1 MTHRTD
7 SQAGF
12 SLLETLLGLTLTA
25 IIGMLMMA
33 SFQMGARV
41 WERDR
46 APSKLGVDQLVLSQT
61 AEWLSQAMPAKVRS
75 VEDPA
80 YTPFSG
86 EPTRVTFEFASPA
99 MGGTPGIY
107 EVTLE
112 LVQGEACPQ
121 QTDLMLR
128 TVRLAAVESDE
139 APPQIPVDSRRLMAC
154 VEGASFVFWD
164 ALANDTSSAWR
175 SDWREQTYLPGLVRL
190 RTIGADGAERAILTQ
205 RLAFAQR

>member
-1 MTHRTD
+1 MTRD
-7 SQAGF
+7 PDPQAGF

-25 IIGMLMMA
+25 IIGMLMMG

-41 WERDR
+41 WERER
-46 APSKLGVDQLVLSQT
+46 APNRLGVDQLVLSQT

-86 EPTRVTFEFASPA
+86 EANQITFEFASPA
-99 MGGTPGIY
+99 MGGTPGVY

-112 LVQGEACPQ
+112 LVTGETCPQ

-128 TVRLAAVESDE
+128 SVRLAALSGEDAPE
-139 APPQIPVDSRRLMAC
+139 AEPADSRRLMSC
-154 VEGASFVFWD
+154 IEGGSFVFWD
-164 ALANDTSSAWR
+164 GLAGEQSTAWR
-175 SDWREQTYLPGLVRL
+175 NDWLEQTYLPGIVRL
-190 RTIGADGAERAILTQ
+190 RSIGADGAELKA
-205 RLAFAQR
+205 RLSGK

>member
-1 MTHRTD
+1 MTRD
-7 SQAGF
+7 PDPQAGF

-25 IIGMLMMA
+25 IIGMLMMG

-41 WERDR
+41 WERER
-46 APSKLGVDQLVLSQT
+46 APNRLGVDQLVLSQT

-86 EPTRVTFEFASPA
+86 EANQITFEFASPA
-99 MGGTPGIY
+99 MGGTPGVY

-112 LVQGEACPQ
+112 LVTGETCPQ

-128 TVRLAAVESDE
+128 SVRLAALSGEDAPE
-139 APPQIPVDSRRLMAC
+139 AEPADSRRLMSC
-154 VEGASFVFWD
+154 IEGGSFVFWD
-164 ALANDTSSAWR
+164 GLAGEQSTAWR
-175 SDWREQTYLPGLVRL
+175 NDWLEQTYLPGIVRL
-190 RTIGADGAERAILTQ
+190 RSIGADGAERAILTQ